1 MILKFC
7 PKESGWGCQTIAD
20 SARSSELLGFTV
32 FRLGDEKF
40 SIEKENFDKKKKRKE
55 KKTNNRKPKY
65 SSYKLC

>member
-20 SARSSELLGFTV
+20 SARSSELGFTV